1 MIRSDW
7 PDVSIPSDVTIAQF
21 VFAPQHASDRVAIIE
36 GETRATITF
45 GELEV
50 QSKRIASALVRT
62 HKLAVGEVV
71 AVVAANCIR
80 YASVMLGASMA
91 GATLT
96 TVNPTYTAREIE
108 HQLRDSQAKI
118 VVTMATLR
126 DRVHEA
132 VAALQ
137 SQVRDVFLIDSDTDV
152 DASRGFADLLDAQP
166 IDAHVSV
173 DPKST
178 AVLPYSSGTT
188 GLAKGCCLS
197 HTNVIANILQVHASG
212 VTFGKDDTFVSFLPF
227 FHVYGQSVL
236 LFGGLRVGSTQ
247 ITLQRFDLVKFLELN
262 QEFAC
267 SWSFIAPP
275 VAVAL
280 AKHPVVDNYKLKLKI
295 VFSGA
300 APLGPELQTAVET
313 RLGAAVLQGYGMSEL
328 SPVSHLVPVGARR
341 PGSAGKTVANTE
353 IKLVD
358 SEGKP
363 VAKGQPGEL
372 LVRGPQ
378 VMKGY
383 LNNPAATAATIDA
396 DGFLHTGD
404 VATIDDDGFIVI
416 VDRIKELIK
425 VAGFQVAPAEL
436 ESLLLA
442 HPKIADVAVIGIA
455 DDQSGEVPKA
465 FVVKKGDVTE
475 QEIKDWFK
483 PQVATFKQLRV
494 VQFVDSIPKSPS
506 GKILRRVLRELEA
519 AAKK

>member
-1 MIRSDW
+1 
-7 PDVSIPSDVTIAQF
+7 
-21 VFAPQHASDRVAIIE
+21 
-36 GETRATITF
+36 
-45 GELEV
+45 
-50 QSKRIASALVRT
+50 
-62 HKLAVGEVV
+62 
-71 AVVAANCIR
+71 
-80 YASVMLGASMA
+80 
-91 GATLT
+91 
-96 TVNPTYTAREIE
+96 
-108 HQLRDSQAKI
+108 
-118 VVTMATLR
+118 
-126 DRVHEA
+126 
-132 VAALQ
+132 
-137 SQVRDVFLIDSDTDV
+137 
-152 DASRGFADLLDAQP
+152 
-166 IDAHVSV
+166 
-173 DPKST
+173 
-178 AVLPYSSGTT
+178 
-188 GLAKGCCLS
+188 
-197 HTNVIANILQVHASG
+197 
-212 VTFGKDDTFVSFLPF
+212 
-227 FHVYGQSVL
+227 
-236 LFGGLRVGSTQ
+236 
-247 ITLQRFDLVKFLELN
+247 
-262 QEFAC
+262 
-267 SWSFIAPP
+267 
-275 VAVAL
+275 
-280 AKHPVVDNYKLKLKI
+280 
-295 VFSGA
+295 
-300 APLGPELQTAVET
+300 
-313 RLGAAVLQGYGMSEL
+313 MSEL

-442 HPKIADVAVIGIA
+442 HPKIADVAVIGVA

-519 AAKK
+519 ATQK